1 MSNLYRNKKINA
13 LVMLMKK
20 ITDKKSFWE
29 TGKPFLFD
37 KEVLKEKITL
47 VKGNKIDKEK
57 GTTDFLLLSSVRL
70 LSMLTLPGR
79 STATFM

>member
-1 MSNLYRNKKINA
+1 
-13 LVMLMKK
+13 MLMKK

-37 KEVLKEKITL
+37 KEVLKGKIAL

-57 GTTDFLLLSSVRL
+57 GTTDFFI
-70 LSMLTLPGR
+70 
-79 STATFM
+79 TFFCKIVINVDIAG

>member
-57 GTTDFLLLSSVRL
+57 GTTDFFI
-70 LSMLTLPGR
+70 
-79 STATFM
+79 TFFCKIVINVNIAG

>member
-57 GTTDFLLLSSVRL
+57 GTADFFI
-70 LSMLTLPGR
+70 
-79 STATFM
+79 TFFCKIVINVDIAG